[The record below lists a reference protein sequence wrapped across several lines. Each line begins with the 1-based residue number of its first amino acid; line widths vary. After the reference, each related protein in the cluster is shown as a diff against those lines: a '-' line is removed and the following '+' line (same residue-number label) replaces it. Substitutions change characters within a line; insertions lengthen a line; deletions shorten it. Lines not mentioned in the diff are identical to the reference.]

1 MTAPYILVFA
11 LLGLLVSGFLS
22 AIAIQ
27 WDTTF
32 QSVNPQA
39 YASNK
44 QTKQRFFGLILIIK
58 KIMSGINQR
67 KIKPSLAWRYALGEL
82 ITTVLFAHAAYA
94 IGWQLELIA
103 VLFFICILVIIVQ
116 TDLTDMIIPNK
127 VVAAGVIG
135 AVMIRLFVHPL
146 PLLHYG
152 IAALV
157 GSGALLLIAV
167 IGSWILKKE
176 TMGGGDIKLY
186 VFIGL
191 ILGVKLTL
199 LSLFLASLFG
209 LIGGLALIATGA
221 QARGKTI
228 PFGPYIALG
237 ALAAYYWGNG
247 LIEWYL
253 SLLSFS

>member
-1 MTAPYILVFA
+1 MSLTAIFA
-11 LLGLLVSGFLS
+11 FAILGLLVSGVLS
-22 AIAIQ
+22 VIASRWDSSLVPAIPP
-27 WDTTF
+27 TTEH
-32 QSVNPQA
+32 
-39 YASNK
+39 
-44 QTKQRFFGLILIIK
+44 IK
-58 KIMSGINQR
+58 KDNPLIYRVAIFFNASIKSLHR
-67 KIKPSLAWRYALGEL
+67 KSTKTSILWRYAIGEI
-82 ITTVLFAHAAYA
+82 ITTVLFAHASFTL
-94 IGWQLELIA
+94 GWQPELIA

-127 VVAAGVIG
+127 VVAVGVIG
-135 AVMIRLFVHPL
+135 AIVIRLFIHPL
-146 PLLHYG
+146 PLLNYG
-152 IAALV
+152 IAAFV
-157 GSGALLLIAV
+157 GSGALLLIGV

-209 LIGGLALIATGA
+209 LIGGIVLLAIGA
-221 QARGKTI
+221 HSRGKTI
-228 PFGPYIALG
+228 PFGPYIAAG

-253 SLLSFS
+253 SMLNF